1 MDNKIIYNKLILFV
15 LLLLLST
22 TCYGQTEQAP
32 GEDWDIL
39 YNCKCF
45 TFDRYR
51 YLSYFSFYADV
62 WINLLI
68 TGNEASSNSL
78 VIYFHEGSLGIEL
91 NNLFLFPPPP
101 TPRPSY
107 PLTGIFQ
114 LKLDYNLSII
124 NGVLDGDMIIL
135 FSNSGTVIPSPVAAS
150 HFICWG
156 SS

>member
-1 MDNKIIYNKLILFV
+1 MDKKIIYNKLILFV

-22 TCYGQTEQAP
+22 TCYGQTEQEP

-39 YNCKCF
+39 YNCRCF
-45 TFDRYR
+45 IFERYL
-51 YLSYFSFYADV
+51 YLSYFWFYDDV
-62 WINLLI
+62 RINLLI
-68 TGNEASSNSL
+68 PGNEASSNSL

-101 TPRPSY
+101 TPRPRY

-114 LKLDYNLSII
+114 LELDYNLLII
-124 NGVLDGDMIIL
+124 NGVLNGDMIIL
-135 FSNSGTVIPSPVAAS
+135 FSNSGNVIPSPVRAS

-156 SS
+156 NT